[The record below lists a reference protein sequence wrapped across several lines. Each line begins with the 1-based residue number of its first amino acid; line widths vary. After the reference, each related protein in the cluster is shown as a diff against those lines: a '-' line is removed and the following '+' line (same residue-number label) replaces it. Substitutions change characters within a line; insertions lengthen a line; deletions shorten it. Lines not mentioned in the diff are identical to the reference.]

1 MSRHIVIYPGT
12 FDPLTF
18 GHLDIIQRASRL
30 GDELIVAVAANA
42 GKGPLLT
49 VEERTDL
56 VTTECRHLS
65 DDGTVKVPV
74 RVLNFSNLLTDFAR
88 EQGAS
93 VVIRG
98 LRAVSDFEIEFQMAS
113 INKRLHGD
121 LETVFLMAAEHQ
133 HFVASRFVKE
143 VSRYGGDIS
152 SFVPAS
158 VVRKMKQIGAAH
170 DCNPG

>member
-1 MSRHIVIYPGT
+1 MTKHIVIYPGT
-12 FDPLTF
+12 FDPLTY
-18 GHLDIIQRASRL
+18 GHLDIIERASKL

-42 GKGPLLT
+42 GKGPLLSI
-49 VEERTDL
+49 EDRTEL
-56 VTTECRHLS
+56 VAAEARRLAEDGKITT
-65 DDGTVKVPV
+65 PI
-74 RVLNFSNLLTDFAR
+74 RVLNFSTLLTDFAR

-93 VVIRG
+93 VIVRG

-143 VSRYGGDIS
+143 VSRFGGDIS

-158 VVRKMKQIGAAH
+158 VLRKMRDVNAG
-170 DCNPG
+170 

>member
-56 VTTECRHLS
+56 VTTECRRLS

-93 VVIRG
+93 VVVRG

-121 LETVFLMAAEHQ
+121 LETVFLMAAEQQ

-170 DCNPG
+170 D

>member
-1 MSRHIVIYPGT
+1 MSRTVIYPGT

-18 GHLDIIQRASRL
+18 GHIDIIERASNL
-30 GDELIVAVAANA
+30 GDELIVAVAANT

-49 VEERTDL
+49 VEERTEL
-56 VTTECRHLS
+56 VSQEVKRLNE
-65 DDGTVKVPV
+65 DGTITTPI
-74 RVLNFSNLLTDFAR
+74 RVLSFTSLLTDLAR

-93 VVIRG
+93 IIVRG

-143 VSRYGGDIS
+143 VSKYGGDIS

-158 VVRKMKQIGAAH
+158 VVRKMNSLKA
-170 DCNPG
+170 

>member
-1 MSRHIVIYPGT
+1 MSKRIVIYPGT
-12 FDPLTF
+12 FDPLTY
-18 GHLDIIQRASRL
+18 GHMDIIQRAARL

-42 GKGPLLT
+42 GKGPLLS
-49 VEERTDL
+49 VDDRTEL
-56 VTTECRHLS
+56 VQTEVGRLS
-65 DDGTVKVPV
+65 EDGTITTPI
-74 RVLNFSNLLTDFAR
+74 RVLNFSTLLTDFAR
-88 EQGAS
+88 EQNAS
-93 VVIRG
+93 VIVRG

-143 VSRYGGDIS
+143 VSRFGGEIS

-158 VVRKMKQIGAAH
+158 VVRKMKQIAGH
-170 DCNPG
+170 

>member
-1 MSRHIVIYPGT
+1 MSKRIVIYPGT
-12 FDPLTF
+12 FDPLTS
-18 GHLDIIQRASRL
+18 GHMDIIQRAARL

-42 GKGPLLT
+42 GKGPLLS
-49 VEERTDL
+49 VDDRTEL
-56 VTTECRHLS
+56 VQTEVGRLS
-65 DDGTVKVPV
+65 EDGTITTPI
-74 RVLNFSNLLTDFAR
+74 RVLNFSTLLTDFAR
-88 EQGAS
+88 EQNAS
-93 VVIRG
+93 VIVRG

-143 VSRYGGDIS
+143 VSRFGGDIS

-158 VVRKMKQIGAAH
+158 VVRKMKQIAGH
-170 DCNPG
+170 

>member
-1 MSRHIVIYPGT
+1 MSKRIVIYPGT

-18 GHLDIIQRASRL
+18 GHMDIIQRAATL

-42 GKGPLLT
+42 GKGPLLS
-49 VEERTDL
+49 VEERTEL
-56 VTTECRHLS
+56 VAAECRRLNG
-65 DDGTVKVPV
+65 DGTVMTPI

-88 EQGAS
+88 AEGAS
-93 VVIRG
+93 IIVRG

-143 VSRYGGDIS
+143 VHKYGGDIS

-158 VVRKMKQIGAAH
+158 VVRKM
-170 DCNPG
+170 NSL

>member
-1 MSRHIVIYPGT
+1 MAKRIVIYPGT
-12 FDPLTF
+12 FDPLTY
-18 GHLDIIQRASRL
+18 GHMDIIERASRL

-42 GKGPLLT
+42 GKGPLLS
-49 VEERTDL
+49 VEDRTEL
-56 VTTECRHLS
+56 VAIEANRLQE
-65 DDGTVKVPV
+65 DGTITTPI
-74 RVLNFSNLLTDFAR
+74 RVLNFATLLTDFAR

-93 VVIRG
+93 LIVRG

-121 LETVFLMAAEHQ
+121 LETAFLMAAEHQ

-143 VSRYGGDIS
+143 VSKFGGDIS

-158 VVRKMKQIGAAH
+158 VVRKMKDLSGH
-170 DCNPG
+170 

>member
-1 MSRHIVIYPGT
+1 MTRQIVIYPGT
-12 FDPLTF
+12 FDPLTY
-18 GHLDIIQRASRL
+18 GHMDIIQRAARL

-42 GKGPLLT
+42 GKGPLLS
-49 VEERTDL
+49 VEDRTEL
-56 VTTECRHLS
+56 VQIEVQRLTE
-65 DDGTVKVPV
+65 DGTITTPI
-74 RVLNFSNLLTDFAR
+74 RVLNFSTLLTDFAR
-88 EQGAS
+88 EQNAT
-93 VVIRG
+93 VIVRG

-143 VSRYGGDIS
+143 VSKFGGDIS

-158 VVRKMKQIGAAH
+158 VVHKMRQISGS
-170 DCNPG
+170 

>member
-1 MSRHIVIYPGT
+1 MTKRIVNYPGT
-12 FDPLTF
+12 FDPLTY
-18 GHLDIIQRASRL
+18 GHLDIIERSSKL

-42 GKGPLLT
+42 GKGPLLS
-49 VEERTDL
+49 VEDRTDL
-56 VTTECRHLS
+56 VTIEVQRLAE
-65 DDGTVKVPV
+65 DGTIITPI
-74 RVLNFSNLLTDFAR
+74 RVLNFSTLLTDFAR
-88 EQGAS
+88 DQKAS
-93 VVIRG
+93 VIVRG

-143 VSRYGGDIS
+143 VSRFGGDIS

-158 VVRKMKQIGAAH
+158 VVRKMNEVDSG
-170 DCNPG
+170 

>member
-1 MSRHIVIYPGT
+1 MSRIVIYPGT

-18 GHLDIIQRASRL
+18 GHIDIIERASKL

-49 VEERTDL
+49 VEERTEL
-56 VTTECRHLS
+56 VAQEVKRLNE
-65 DDGTVKVPV
+65 DGTITTPI
-74 RVLNFSNLLTDFAR
+74 RVLSFTSLLTDLAR

-93 VVIRG
+93 IIVRG

-143 VSRYGGDIS
+143 VSKYGGDIS

-158 VVRKMKQIGAAH
+158 VVRKMYSLKS
-170 DCNPG
+170 

>member
-1 MSRHIVIYPGT
+1 MSKRIVIYPGT
-12 FDPLTF
+12 FDPLTY
-18 GHLDIIQRASRL
+18 GHIDIIQRAARL

-42 GKGPLLT
+42 GKGPLLS
-49 VEERTDL
+49 VEDRTEL
-56 VTTECRHLS
+56 VQAEAKRLS
-65 DDGTVKVPV
+65 EDGTITTPI
-74 RVLNFSNLLTDFAR
+74 RVLNFATLLTDFAR
-88 EQGAS
+88 EQNAT
-93 VVIRG
+93 VIVRG

-143 VSRYGGDIS
+143 VSKFGGDIS

-158 VVRKMKQIGAAH
+158 VARKMKQVSGM
-170 DCNPG
+170 

>member
-1 MSRHIVIYPGT
+1 VSQRIVIYPGT

-18 GHLDIIQRASRL
+18 GHMDIIQRAARL

-42 GKGPLLT
+42 GKGPLLS
-49 VEERTDL
+49 VGDRTEL
-56 VTTECRHLS
+56 VAAEVRRMNE
-65 DDGTVKVPV
+65 DGTITTPT

-88 EQGAS
+88 EQNAS
-93 VVIRG
+93 VIVRG

-121 LETVFLMAAEHQ
+121 LETVFLMAAEQQ

-143 VSRYGGDIS
+143 VSRFGGDIS

-158 VVRKMKQIGAAH
+158 VVQKMKQISRS
-170 DCNPG
+170 

>member
-1 MSRHIVIYPGT
+1 MTKHIVIYPGT
-12 FDPLTF
+12 FDPLTY
-18 GHLDIIQRASRL
+18 GHLDIIERASKL

-42 GKGPLLT
+42 GKGPLLSI
-49 VEERTDL
+49 EDRTEL
-56 VTTECRHLS
+56 VATEARRLS
-65 DDGTVKVPV
+65 ENGAITSPIK
-74 RVLNFSNLLTDFAR
+74 VLNFSTLLTDFAR

-93 VVIRG
+93 VVVRG

-143 VSRYGGDIS
+143 VSRFGGDIS

-158 VVRKMKQIGAAH
+158 VVRKMRDVNAG
-170 DCNPG
+170 

>member
-1 MSRHIVIYPGT
+1 MNRHIVIYPGT
-12 FDPLTF
+12 FDPLTY
-18 GHLDIIQRASRL
+18 GHLDIIERASKL

-42 GKGPLLT
+42 GKGPLLSI
-49 VEERTDL
+49 EDRTEL
-56 VTTECRHLS
+56 VAAEARRLS
-65 DDGTVKVPV
+65 EDGTITTPI
-74 RVLNFSNLLTDFAR
+74 RVLNFSTLLTDFAR
-88 EQGAS
+88 EEGAS
-93 VVIRG
+93 VIVRG

-143 VSRYGGDIS
+143 VSRFGGDIS

-158 VVRKMKQIGAAH
+158 VVRKMRDVNAG
-170 DCNPG
+170 

>member
-1 MSRHIVIYPGT
+1 MSKRIVIYPGT
-12 FDPLTF
+12 FDPLTY
-18 GHLDIIQRASRL
+18 GHMDIIQRAARL

-42 GKGPLLT
+42 GKGPLLS
-49 VEERTDL
+49 VDDRTEL
-56 VTTECRHLS
+56 LQTEVGRLS
-65 DDGTVKVPV
+65 EDGTITTPI
-74 RVLNFSNLLTDFAR
+74 RVLNFSTLLTDFAR
-88 EQGAS
+88 EQNAS
-93 VVIRG
+93 VIVRG

-143 VSRYGGDIS
+143 VSRFGGDIS

-158 VVRKMKQIGAAH
+158 VVRKMKQIAGS
-170 DCNPG
+170 